1 MRFNS
6 YEELISFIEREIAKA
21 PNFYSLKNALHN
33 VKQGQVNGCRFSAG
47 IVDDWQPALM
57 LAARE
62 GNLKMLDLFI
72 NEEAGHVSKFCTA
85 LTASVFRDPNH
96 TCLPYLLAN
105 DDEVRASQLDELMLC
120 ICKGD
125 TEGAKRIILSDIPL
139 TTDVHRNTALMYA
152 AAMGNAEI
160 VKLLIEHRGEE
171 CLRKVGFTHEV
182 RTALM
187 YAIELGKTD
196 CIKLLIDK
204 ETGIQDSWKTS
215 ALMIATTCGNEEAVN
230 MLKDRE
236 AGMQDWD
243 DKTAL
248 MHAIE
253 LGKTDY
259 IKLLIDKEAGIQDIT
274 GRTALMKG
282 IIHGHAEHVHPLIEK
297 EAGKQDQ
304 HGRTALMYAV
314 GRVVP
319 RDTILDLARHEINI
333 KDNEG
338 RSVLYY
344 AESKYMRGILLE
356 VAKEMGYKFI
366 CNDIPFG
373 SSLDIL
379 SKKLPV
385 KDAEQKLKEVD
396 QAVIKEI
403 ETALNDAIWSE
414 PIGIDV
420 IKEQLTKFS
429 ALFPDIDLTETITEM
444 STFQYYEECQS
455 CVICLDSNKS
465 IKRVCSNCKSTYVCD
480 NCANV
485 DQIMVSCPTCRG
497 EIGEHDIQ
505 FVE

>member
-1 MRFNS
+1 MAVVMTN
-6 YEELISFIEREIAKA
+6 LMQAAKA
-21 PNFYSLKNALHN
+21 GDIDGVKTHLEVEKGRTNDDGKTALMFAAEGGHLSC
-33 VKQGQVNGCRFSAG
+33 VQLLAPHESKKRMCNG
-47 IVDDWQPALM
+47 VTALM
-57 LAARE
+57 LAARN
-62 GNLKMLDLFI
+62 GHFKCVGVLKAR
-72 NEEAGHVSKFCTA
+72 EAGLWNQDGV
-85 LTASVFRDPNH
+85 
-96 TCLPYLLAN
+96 
-105 DDEVRASQLDELMLC
+105 
-120 ICKGD
+120 
-125 TEGAKRIILSDIPL
+125 
-139 TTDVHRNTALMYA
+139 TALMYA
-152 AAMGNAEI
+152 AINGHTICCRILARAEYGRRTQNQ
-160 VKLLIEHRGEE
+160 H
-171 CLRKVGFTHEV
+171 

-187 YAIELGKTD
+187 LAALNCHPECVEILVKYESRIRDKDGENALFKAAEYGSIACVKILLKHELYEKSIKHFTPLILAAKNNKIE
-196 CIKLLIDK
+196 CIKELLPYEDTICVTLEME
-204 ETGIQDSWKTS
+204 ETALMFAAARGHAEAVSLLVHQAGRQNIKGMS
-215 ALMIATTCGNEEAVN
+215 ALMFAGKYGHDEATEILINEEVGLRDKN
-230 MLKDRE
+230 
-236 AGMQDWD
+236 GM
-243 DKTAL
+243 TAL
-248 MHAIE
+248 MHAA
-253 LGKTDY
+253 KTN
-259 IKLLIDKEAGIQDIT
+259 KL
-274 GRTALMKG
+274 
-282 IIHGHAEHVHPLIEK
+282 IHGTLSK
-297 EAGKQDQ
+297 
-304 HGRTALMYAV
+304 
-314 GRVVP
+314 
-319 RDTILDLARHEINI
+319 LARHEINI

-373 SSLDIL
+373 SPLDIL

-396 QAVIKEI
+396 QVVIKEI

-444 STFQYYEECQS
+444 STLQYYEECQS